1 MNEMLRRCPLF
12 NGIAAEELSAVLAC
26 IGAKTK
32 RFAKGETIFAEGDA
46 VRCFGILLRGSAQI
60 IREDYF
66 GNRSIITRLEAPDLF
81 AEAFVCAG
89 TETMPLTVSALEDT
103 EALLI
108 DGQRML
114 HTCSNA
120 CAFHQQLI
128 FNLMKILATKN
139 LMCNQKI
146 EITSRRTT
154 RDKLMAYLLMQA
166 KKQKSLRFTIPYDRQ
181 ELADYLAVDR
191 SGLSAEISKLRR
203 EGVLECQKNQ
213 FTLLEEAHKE
223 EASWQI

>member
-1 MNEMLRRCPLF
+1 MKEILQQCPLF
-12 NGIAAEELSAVLAC
+12 RSIAPGELSAVLAC
-26 IGAKTK
+26 IGAKTR
-32 RFAKGETIFAEGDA
+32 RFAKGEAIFSEGDPA
-46 VRCFGILLRGSAQI
+46 GCFGILLQGSAQVV
-60 IREDYF
+60 REDYF

-89 TETMPLTVSALEDT
+89 VETMPLAVVALEDT
-103 EALLI
+103 QALLI

-146 EITSRRTT
+146 EIISQRTT
-154 RDKLMAYLLMQA
+154 RDKLMTYLLMQA
-166 KKQKSLRFTIPYDRQ
+166 KRQKRRCFVIPYDRQ

-203 EGVLECQKNQ
+203 EGVLECQNTQ
-213 FTLLEEAHKE
+213 FSLLVEGE
-223 EASWQI
+223 

>member
-1 MNEMLRRCPLF
+1 MKKILQQCPLF
-12 NGIAAEELSAVLAC
+12 RGIAPEDLSAVLSC
-26 IGAKTK
+26 IGAKVR
-32 RFAKGETIFAEGDA
+32 RFAKGEAIFSEGDPA
-46 VRCFGILLRGSAQI
+46 RCFGILLHGSAQVV
-60 IREDYF
+60 REDYF
-66 GNRSIITRLEAPDLF
+66 GNRRIITRLETPDLF

-89 TETMPLTVSALEDT
+89 VETMPLTVMALEEA

-154 RDKLMAYLLMQA
+154 RDKLMAYLLLQA
-166 KKQKSLRFTIPYDRQ
+166 KRQQSLCFTIPYDRQ

-203 EGVLECQKNQ
+203 EGILECQKNQ
-213 FTLLEEAHKE
+213 FTLLVEAEKE